1 MSKGRVTMKSK
12 QREARLAWLFIGPYT
27 IGFGLFYFAPA
38 LISLLVSTTNL
49 RFVSKLD
56 NVRFVGLGNYIEMLT
71 NKDFWNAVGNSMTF
85 TAFYVPVIMV
95 VGLALAIMINQRIY
109 VRNFIRTL
117 FFMPYV
123 SNMVAIAIVWSV
135 ILDPMDGVINSFL
148 QSIGI
153 ANPPMWLMS
162 TDTALITVVLISV
175 WQGVGLQ
182 FVTYLAALQGVP
194 GELKEAAAIDG
205 ANKWQVFRNV
215 TLPSIAPTSFL
226 VLITSIIVSFKNFTI
241 IQVMTDGGPGTST
254 TILPLSII
262 EAGFSTFRLGY
273 ASAQAMFLFLIM
285 MTITLIQWRGQ
296 KKIVY

>member
-1 MSKGRVTMKSK
+1 MKSK
-12 QREARLAWLFIGPYT
+12 RREERQAWLFIAPYT
-27 IGFGLFYFAPA
+27 VGFGVFYLAPA

-49 RFVSKLD
+49 KYVSKFD
-56 NVRFVGLGNYIEMLT
+56 NVAFVGLRNYLEMLGD
-71 NKDFWNAVGNSMTF
+71 KDFWNAVQNSLTF
-85 TAFYVPVIMV
+85 TLMYVPLIMV
-95 VGLALAIMINQRIY
+95 IGLVLAVLINQNIY
-109 VRNFIRTL
+109 GRNVVRTF

-123 SNMVAIAIVWSV
+123 SNMVAIAIVWSLL
-135 ILDPMDGVINSFL
+135 LDPMDGVVNKLLMSL
-148 QSIGI
+148 GMT
-153 ANPPMWLMS
+153 NPPMWLMS
-162 TDTALITVVLISV
+162 TKTSLLSVVLISV

-205 ANKWQVFRNV
+205 ANRWQVFTHV

-262 EAGFSTFRLGY
+262 KAGFASFRLGY

-285 MTITLIQWRGQ
+285 MTVTVIQWRGQ